1 MNKSLIL
8 ITLAT
13 LNLSINTYA
22 DVLEYPI
29 APTTNQIDT
38 FHGIQV
44 EDPYRWMEDNNSAA
58 LKEWIDA
65 ENKLTFSFLESI
77 PERKRIMDRLSQLW
91 NYERYG
97 IPFKQNNRYFIF
109 KNDGLQNQ
117 SVLYTAESLD
127 AELKVLLDP
136 NTLAKDGTIALSGIS
151 LSEDGNWMAY
161 GLSSAGSD
169 WQEWRVRN
177 IYTTKDTIDHIQWV
191 KFSSAVWRWESCPPI
206 CSHWKRVRSSSCR
219 DSSVRARISFMEFC
233 WREFR

>member
-77 PERKRIMDRLSQLW
+77 PERKRIVDRLSQLW

-169 WQEWRVRN
+169 WQESGFFSVLPPAVRL
-177 IYTTKDTIDHIQWV
+177 
-191 KFSSAVWRWESCPPI
+191 
-206 CSHWKRVRSSSCR
+206 
-219 DSSVRARISFMEFC
+219 
-233 WREFR
+233 

>member
-77 PERKRIMDRLSQLW
+77 PERKRIVDRLSQLW

-109 KNDGLQNQ
+109 KND
-117 SVLYTAESLD
+117 
-127 AELKVLLDP
+127 
-136 NTLAKDGTIALSGIS
+136 
-151 LSEDGNWMAY
+151 
-161 GLSSAGSD
+161 
-169 WQEWRVRN
+169 
-177 IYTTKDTIDHIQWV
+177 
-191 KFSSAVWRWESCPPI
+191 
-206 CSHWKRVRSSSCR
+206 
-219 DSSVRARISFMEFC
+219 
-233 WREFR
+233 